1 MGGVIEDHDL
11 KNSSAACNISF
22 REVIGRSLH
31 INLIHS
37 DWKKV
42 NYYENDVRL

>member
-1 MGGVIEDHDL
+1 MCRITEDHDL
-11 KNSSAACNISF
+11 KNLSSVYNISF
-22 REVIGRSLH
+22 REVIGRLLL

-42 NYYENDVRL
+42 NY